1 VPFPYNTG
9 SDTHAIQ
16 QGSFFIFIAR
26 SMDKHSNALP
36 ILKLASLL
44 GPALTRHFLTPG
56 NSPLTPEGVRVG
68 VIISR
73 YRDEEYIVLP
83 TRETIACKHSG
94 VLFFA
99 FLFGSQSSQHAGPNV
114 E

>member
-1 VPFPYNTG
+1 VPFRYNTG

-26 SMDKHSNALP
+26 SMDEHSNALP
-36 ILKLASLL
+36 ILKFESLL

-56 NSPLTPEGVRVG
+56 TSPLTPEGVRVG

-83 TRETIACKHSG
+83 TRETIAFKHSR
-94 VLFFA
+94 VFFSP
-99 FLFGSQSSQHAGPNV
+99 FFGSQSSQHAGPNV